1 MIDADAIERVKRSV
15 DLTAIV
21 RSHGVELRRKGK
33 QLVGRCPFHSPDRT
47 PSFFVD
53 PTMGTWKCFGACAA
67 KGDEKSGGDAIR
79 FVMKADRL
87 TFKQAIAKLGGTM
100 EPKPRASSRA
110 KKTTN
115 GNDDLALLARVV
127 DFYARTLESSPAA
140 QKYLA
145 SRGLVNAELWSAY
158 RIGHADGSLL
168 TKAKGALREGLVR
181 LGVIVNDRELLH
193 DCVVFPLV
201 DRAGVVV
208 GLYGRAIDRDQH
220 LYLPGPKR
228 GLFNAETLRGAEEV
242 ILTES
247 VIDALSCI
255 EAGVMNVL
263 PLYGTNGFTA
273 DHASLLAQ
281 LRPARVALAL
291 DSDDAGRAAT
301 AQLAQKLAGTFDVR
315 VVELARKDLND
326 VLLCD
331 GVDALKRTMA
341 GERIDSPNSP
351 EHESAAK
358 EEGQLAIAGGE
369 MQFVSGVRTY
379 TVRGIDAKSRGGS
392 LRVGLKLAAGDARVI
407 DAVDLYSARSRNGF
421 LTRAIEAQLG
431 ERIDIE
437 RDLLLLL
444 DAIERHQAKESA
456 PAAPPSLAMNA
467 ADRDDAMTLLLR
479 ADLLDVIAIDMEAV
493 GYVGETTNKQLGY
506 LVAVSRKLSAP
517 LSMII
522 TSQSGSGKSALADV
536 LELMIPPEEMILF
549 SRLSAQALYYME
561 RDALQHKFVVI
572 EERAGS
578 MEADYSIR
586 SLQSKKK
593 LILAVPIKDPASG
606 RIKTQVFEIL
616 GPAAFL
622 ETTTETRIHPENATR
637 CFEVWCDESEEQT
650 RRIHD
655 AQRRS
660 KTIEGRAAARE
671 REVIIHRH
679 QNAQRLLASL
689 DVVIPFADAIEFP
702 HHWLRTRRDH
712 LRFLN
717 LIEVIAL
724 LHQHQRERKTDD
736 GREYIEATIA
746 DYGHAYALA
755 AEVLGATLADL
766 KRPAAELLHVVR
778 AIAGRKTDGAV
789 TRREVREGSGL
800 PDHRVIALLQELVA
814 LEYVEILSGSFGKAF
829 RYRLASSSP
838 AAPNGIPGLTTPEQL
853 QAKLIVTK
861 SPNLANSPERFVQ
874 GGHLPEMKGRRAA
887 ARRP

>member
-1 MIDADAIERVKRSV
+1 MPLIDTEAIERVKRSA
-15 DLTAIV
+15 DLAAIV
-21 RSHGVELRRKGK
+21 RAHGVELKRKGK
-33 QLVGRCPFHSPDRT
+33 QLVGRCPFHSPDKT

-67 KGDEKSGGDAIR
+67 RGDEKSGGDAIR
-79 FVMKADRL
+79 FLMKADRL
-87 TFKQAIAKLGGTM
+87 TFKQALAKLGGNGESKLRPTKSA
-100 EPKPRASSRA
+100 PS
-110 KKTTN
+110 N
-115 GNDDLALLARVV
+115 GNGDLALLARVV
-127 DFYARTLESSPAA
+127 DFYARTLQASPAA

-145 SRGLVNAELWSAY
+145 SRGLANTELWAAY
-158 RIGHADGSLL
+158 RIGYADGSLL
-168 TKAKGALREGLVR
+168 AKTKGALREGLQR

-193 DCVVFPLV
+193 GCIVFPLV
-201 DRAGVVV
+201 DRTGVVV

-255 EAGVMNVL
+255 EAAVMNVL
-263 PLYGTNGFTA
+263 PLYGTNGFTD
-273 DHASLLAQ
+273 DHAKLLAE
-281 LRPARVALAL
+281 LRPARVVLAM
-291 DSDDAGRAAT
+291 DNDDAGRAAT
-301 AQLAQKLAGTFDVR
+301 AKLVAQLATDFDMR

-326 VLLCD
+326 VLVHD
-331 GVDALKRTMA
+331 GIDVLKRTMA

-351 EHESAAK
+351 ENGKAAK

-369 MQFVSGVRTY
+369 MQFVSGARTY

-421 LTRAIEAQLG
+421 LSRAIDAQLG

-437 RDLLLLL
+437 RDLLFLL
-444 DAIERHQAKESA
+444 DAIERHQANGNA
-456 PAAPPSLAMNA
+456 PAPPPSLEMTSEERDEAMA
-467 ADRDDAMTLLLR
+467 LLLR
-479 ADLLDVIAIDMEAV
+479 ADLLDVIAGDMEAI
-493 GYVGETTNKQLGY
+493 GYVGERVNKQLGY
-506 LVAVSRKLSAP
+506 LVAVSRKLDAP

-561 RDALQHKFVVI
+561 RDALQHKFVVV

-593 LILAVPIKDPASG
+593 LILAVPIKDPSSG

-650 RRIHD
+650 RRIHE

-671 REVIIHRH
+671 REQIIRRH
-679 QNAQRLLASL
+679 QNAQRLLTSI
-689 DVVIPFADAIEFP
+689 DVVIPFAGAIDFP

-724 LHQHQRERKTDD
+724 LHQHQRQRKID
-736 GREYIEATIA
+736 GGRAYIEATID
-746 DYGHAYALA
+746 DYRHAYALA

-778 AIAGRKTDGAV
+778 VLAAKKADGAV
-789 TRREVREGSGL
+789 TRREVRESSGL
-800 PDHRVIALLQELVA
+800 PDHRVIALLHELVA
-814 LEYVEILSGSFGKAF
+814 LEYVEIVCGSFGKAF
-829 RYRLASSSP
+829 RYRLASASP
-838 AAPNGIPGLTTPEQL
+838 AAPSGIPGLTTPDEL
-853 QAKLIVTK
+853 QAKLTVTK
-861 SPNLANSPERFVQ
+861 SPNLANSPKRFVQ
-874 GGHLPEMKGRRAA
+874 GGHPVETKGRRAP
-887 ARRP
+887 AR

>member
-1 MIDADAIERVKRSV
+1 MIDADASERVKRST
-15 DLTAIV
+15 DLAAIV

-33 QLVGRCPFHSPDRT
+33 QLVGRCPFHSPDKT

-53 PTMGTWKCFGACAA
+53 PSMGTWKCFGACAA

-87 TFKQAIAKLGGTM
+87 TFKQAIAKLGGTTA
-100 EPKPRASSRA
+100 PKPRVGSRVKKESS
-110 KKTTN
+110 N
-115 GNDDLALLARVV
+115 GSGDLALLARVV
-127 DFYARTLESSPAA
+127 DFYARTLQSSPDA

-145 SRGLVNAELWSAY
+145 SRGLANTELWAAY
-158 RIGHADGSLL
+158 RIGFADGSLL
-168 TKAKGALREGLVR
+168 AKTKGALREGLVR
-181 LGVIVNDRELLH
+181 LGVVVNDRELLH
-193 DCVVFPLV
+193 GCIVFPLV

-208 GLYGRAIDRDQH
+208 SLYGRAIDRDQH

-228 GLFNAETLRGAEEV
+228 GLFNAETLRGVEEV

-247 VIDALSCI
+247 VIDALGCI

-263 PLYGTNGFTA
+263 PLYGTNGFTD
-273 DHASLLAQ
+273 DHAKLLAE

-291 DSDDAGRAAT
+291 DNDDAGRAAT
-301 AQLAQKLAGTFDVR
+301 SKLAAQLAADYDMR

-326 VLLCD
+326 VLVHD
-331 GVDALKRTMA
+331 GIDALKRTVA

-351 EHESAAK
+351 ENGGAAK

-369 MQFVSGVRTY
+369 MQFVSGARTY

-392 LRVGLKLAAGDARVI
+392 LRVGLKLAVGEARAI

-437 RDLLLLL
+437 RDLLFLL
-444 DAIERHQAKESA
+444 DAIEKHQAKDAA
-456 PAAPPSLAMNA
+456 PTPPPSLEMSAS
-467 ADRDDAMTLLLR
+467 DRDEAMVLLLR
-479 ADLLDVIAIDMEAV
+479 SDLLDVIAADMEAI
-493 GYVGETTNKQLGY
+493 GYVGERVNKQLGY
-506 LVAVSRKLSAP
+506 LVAVSRKLGAP

-561 RDALQHKFVVI
+561 RDALQHKFVVV

-593 LILAVPIKDPASG
+593 LILAVPIKDPSSG

-650 RRIHD
+650 RRIHE

-671 REVIIHRH
+671 REVILRRH
-679 QNAQRLLASL
+679 QNAQRLLASV
-689 DVVIPFADAIEFP
+689 DVVIPFAGAIDFP

-724 LHQHQRERKTDD
+724 LYQHQRERKVDD
-736 GREYIEATIA
+736 SRAYIEATIA
-746 DYGHAYALA
+746 DYAHAYALA

-778 AIAGRKTDGAV
+778 SLAGNKADGAV
-789 TRREVREGSGL
+789 TRREVREASGL
-800 PDHRVIALLQELVA
+800 PDHRVIALLQELVT
-814 LEYVEILSGSFGKAF
+814 LEYIEIVCGSFGKAF

-838 AAPNGIPGLTTPEQL
+838 AAPTAIPGLTTPDEL
-853 QAKLIVTK
+853 QAKLTVTK
-861 SPNLANSPERFVQ
+861 SPNLANSPKRFVQ
-874 GGHLPEMKGRRAA
+874 GGHPTETKGRRAA
-887 ARRP
+887 AR